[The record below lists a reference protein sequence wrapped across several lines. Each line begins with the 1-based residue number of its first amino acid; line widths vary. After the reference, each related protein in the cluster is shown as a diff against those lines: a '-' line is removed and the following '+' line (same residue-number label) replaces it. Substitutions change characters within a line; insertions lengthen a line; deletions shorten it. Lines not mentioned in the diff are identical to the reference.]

1 MPTSVPTSSTP
12 IFPPPAAPPAPI
24 ARAERIRGIDI
35 ARGLALLGIL
45 LVNVRFFFAPFASG
59 LRPVQV
65 DSMPVPDAFDI
76 AAWAFVE
83 TFATFKCISLFSML
97 FGFGLALQA
106 ARLEAA
112 GRSRWGFGLRRL
124 AVLLVVGLLHGF
136 VVWYGDILA
145 LYSVLGVG
153 VLVALALPSRW
164 LLRVAGLMAALL
176 LLLSIG
182 AATVQYVT
190 ASHPQ
195 WFQRP
200 AAATAEAPDAGEA
213 TDPGE
218 PIKRGEPIEPRE
230 PADSLA
236 ADPPRPTDSS
246 GPGESAGAT
255 EAGTAPRGV
264 DAMLAAGFDFNSP
277 EWMEGEIAAYRDGP
291 FVHALAFRAISYAIA
306 LLAAPFGY
314 GWHAFAMMLF
324 GAWAYRTGLFAGE
337 ETSPGASRRRR
348 WLAAACIVLGTPL
361 AIGGVLPWLLL
372 GLESPLALALHTVF
386 LELGGLVL
394 PIGYACAIVEY
405 GPRLPRVLAVALER
419 AGRMAMTIYL
429 CESLVCVT
437 LASWWGF
444 GWFGSMQ
451 DGRLTIVAVAVW
463 ASLVMGAALWLGR
476 YRIGPAEWLW
486 RRLSYGRNP
495 VEP

>member
-1 MPTSVPTSSTP
+1 MPTATP
-12 IFPPPAAPPAPI
+12 PVAATPVAVTPAAPI
-24 ARAERIRGIDI
+24 RTAERIRGIDI

-65 DSMPVPDAFDI
+65 DSMPVPDTFDI

-97 FGFGLALQA
+97 FGFGLALQS
-106 ARLEAA
+106 ARVEAA
-112 GRSRWGFGLRRL
+112 GGSRWVFGLRRL
-124 AVLLVVGLLHGF
+124 GVLLAVGLVHGF
-136 VVWYGDILA
+136 LVWYGDILT
-145 LYSVLGVG
+145 LYAVLGVG
-153 VLVALALPSRW
+153 VLVALALPPRW
-164 LLRVAGLMAALL
+164 LLRVAGLVAALL

-182 AATVQYVT
+182 AATVQYAT
-190 ASHPQ
+190 ASHPE

-200 AAATAEAPDAGEA
+200 AVVATETPDTTGAADPGEA
-213 TDPGE
+213 TDS
-218 PIKRGEPIEPRE
+218 ISST
-230 PADSLA
+230 DS
-236 ADPPRPTDSS
+236 TDSS
-246 GPGESAGAT
+246 ASTGAA
-255 EAGTAPRGV
+255 EGNGAAASSDPAAEDGTAPRGV
-264 DAMLAAGFDFNSP
+264 DAMLAAGFDFNSQT
-277 EWMEGEIAAYRDGP
+277 WMEAEIAAYRDGP
-291 FVHALAFRAISYAIA
+291 FVHALAFRATSYAIA

-324 GAWAYRTGLFAGE
+324 GAWAYRTGLFAGDE
-337 ETSPGASRRRR
+337 SSPGASRRRR
-348 WLAAACIVLGTPL
+348 RRAAACIVLGTPL
-361 AIGGVLPWLLL
+361 AAGAVLPWLML

-419 AGRMAMTIYL
+419 AGRMAMSIYL

-451 DGRLTIVAVAVW
+451 DGRLTLVAVAVW